1 MIVTVLKTSY
11 RNIEPRVINYR
22 DCKSFSNEGFRE
34 SLLQNLKGKL
44 SEDSDQSFSNVINTY
59 NNVLE
64 KQIPRKESMLEVINR
79 LL

>member
-22 DCKSFSNEGFRE
+22 DYKSFSNEGFRE

>member
-11 RNIEPRVINYR
+11 RNIEPRVINYQ
-22 DCKSFSNEGFRE
+22 DYKSFSNEGFRE

-44 SEDSDQSFSNVINTY
+44 SEDSHQSFSNVINTY
-59 NNVLE
+59 DNVLE
-64 KQIPRKESMLEVINR
+64 KQLPKKESMLEVINR

>member
-11 RNIEPRVINYR
+11 RNIEPRVINYQ
-22 DCKSFSNEGFRE
+22 DYKSFSNEGFRE

-44 SEDSDQSFSNVINTY
+44 SEDSHQSFSNVINTY
-59 NNVLE
+59 DIVLE
-64 KQIPRKESMLEVINR
+64 KQLPKKESMLEVINR

>member
-22 DCKSFSNEGFRE
+22 DYKSFSNEGFRE
-34 SLLQNLKGKL
+34 SLFQNLKGKL

>member
-1 MIVTVLKTSY
+1 MIVTVLKKSY

-22 DCKSFSNEGFRE
+22 DYKSFSNEGFRE

-44 SEDSDQSFSNVINTY
+44 SEDSHQSFSNVINTY

-64 KQIPRKESMLEVINR
+64 KQLPRKESMLEVIDR